1 MRYVIP
7 GFEHVPGVSCGPT
20 SVRDVLAAR
29 GLNLTE
35 AMVFGL
41 GSGLGF
47 YLFRSETGLSRS
59 FVGRTLTMEHEVCE
73 LLGLSWVEHREPD
86 AARAWQLVK
95 ARADSGVPVVLTTDI
110 KFLPYYDTQTSYNG
124 HRVVLA
130 GHDLERDLA
139 FVADTERPGLIDV
152 ALPDLARARGS
163 EAFMAGHHDHS
174 WFEIEG
180 ELPKDVASL
189 VPEAVRRAGVRIL
202 EDPSGF
208 GGVAALDDFA
218 RDLADWPKL
227 HDFAKCAKEGFLA
240 IEKRGTGG
248 GCFRAL
254 FAQFLD
260 EAQRLQPNLPL
271 APIAHAYRELAWQ
284 WGELATAMR
293 LASQDGAWDGVPAHA
308 TGIAERERELAEK
321 LAKLS

>member
-41 GSGLGF
+41 GAGLGF

-59 FVGRTLTMEHEVCE
+59 FVGRTLTLEHESCE
-73 LLGLSWVEHREPD
+73 MLGLQWVERREPD
-86 AARAWQLVK
+86 AKRAWELVK
-95 ARADSGVPVVLTTDI
+95 ARVDAGTPVILTTDI
-110 KFLPYYDTQTSYNG
+110 RHLPHYDTQISYNG

-130 GHDLERDLA
+130 GHDLERDIA
-139 FVADTERPGLIDV
+139 FIADTERPGLIEV

-163 EAFMAGHHDHS
+163 DAFMAGHHEHS

-180 ELPKDVASL
+180 GPARNVGDV
-189 VPEAVRRAGVRIL
+189 VPEAVRRAGQRLL

-208 GGVAALDDFA
+208 GGIAALDDFA

-227 HDFAKCAKEGFLA
+227 HDFAKCAREGFMA

-260 EAQRLQPNLPL
+260 EARKLRPELPIG
-271 APIAHAYRELAWQ
+271 PVAHAYRELAWQ
-284 WGELATAMR
+284 WGELATAMK
-293 LASQDGAWDGVPAHA
+293 LASKDAAWDGVPDHA
-308 TGIAERERELAEK
+308 AGLAARERELAER
-321 LAKLS
+321 LASVP